1 MLKRV
6 NKQQVPS
13 ALLYIRFFVLLG
25 LIIGV
30 ADNLSM
36 ANSTSTKNGINGQG
50 KAGLQQV
57 FLTNEMIVYGND
69 LSSDN
74 SAEFLID
81 EQTTSPETDLQPV
94 SESWKPLA
102 MRSDRYEV
110 YFDLGGNHD
119 LRQVLLHTVYSA
131 DGIEVSTGE
140 PGDWSLVASSE
151 GSDFNTWT
159 AYNFTANARFLKL
172 SMQKEN
178 VALINEVLL
187 FAEEMGADQYSEKS
201 ADMMGIIEPDS
212 DDLSNRKNLDIEYD
226 DGLNNLKINIP
237 PGFGHDFTID
247 IYNMNGYKVSSTEYV
262 NYISAQLLLDLSREC
277 DRTGVYIIHYYNDS
291 GISKTVKFQKR
302 R

>member
-1 MLKRV
+1 
-6 NKQQVPS
+6 
-13 ALLYIRFFVLLG
+13 
-25 LIIGV
+25 
-30 ADNLSM
+30 
-36 ANSTSTKNGINGQG
+36 
-50 KAGLQQV
+50 
-57 FLTNEMIVYGND
+57 MIVYGND

-201 ADMMGIIEPDS
+201 ADMMGIVEPDS
-212 DDLSNRKNLDIEYD
+212 DDFSNRNNLYIEYD